1 MTSDMPQSMNSP
13 RSENAPEA
21 RSAMSDAPS
30 QARKPKV
37 KIGSKSA
44 WVDYFMPML
53 ESLDAQGELN
63 EVIKNRVVKACEVL
77 DSGVSLYSND
87 FVKLHDAAVV
97 LRENEDKSATE
108 LPFDAR
114 EFALAGRIVSQRSFG
129 KVTFFHIMDASGRM
143 QCYAAKEILGDAL
156 YSAFKKFDIGDI
168 VGVRGVLF
176 RTKTNELTLE
186 CRSIILLTK
195 SIRPL
200 PEKYHGLKDVET
212 RYRQRYVDL
221 IVTERTREIFARRVQ
236 IVREFRHFMED
247 EGFLEVETP
256 MLQSIPGGATARPFA
271 THHNALDLRLYMR
284 IAPELYLKRLLVG
297 GFEKVFE
304 INRNFRNE
312 GISVRHNPEFTMCEF
327 YWAYA
332 TFEDLMDLTERL
344 IGRLAEVVCGS
355 HVIQYQGQTIDLT
368 PGTWKRISF
377 FDALESIGGHKPEFY
392 RDAAALYKYIRQ
404 RGEKAVEGEKLAKLQ
419 AKLFDLD
426 VEPKLVQPHF
436 IYHYPTEISPLSRRN
451 EHNPDLAD
459 RYELFITGRELANAF
474 SELNDPA
481 DQRHRF
487 EEQVAEKHAGDDE
500 AHWMDEDYL
509 RALEY
514 GMPPAAGQ
522 GIGIDRLVM
531 LLTDAPSIRE
541 VILFPLL
548 KPESY

>member
-1 MTSDMPQSMNSP
+1 MPQPPLGQRQDNSKESRP
-13 RSENAPEA
+13 GA
-21 RSAMSDAPS
+21 
-30 QARKPKV
+30 QARKPAV
-37 KIGSKSA
+37 KIASKSPQ
-44 WVDYFMPML
+44 VCYFMPML
-53 ESLDAQGELN
+53 ESLAVRDELN
-63 EVIKNRVVKACEVL
+63 EVVKNRVVKSCEIL
-77 DSGVSLYSND
+77 DSGASLYANG
-87 FVKLHDAAVV
+87 FVKLHNAAPVM
-97 LRENEDKSATE
+97 RENESKSVEE
-108 LPFDAR
+108 LASEGA
-114 EFALAGRIVSQRSFG
+114 EFTLAGRIVSLRSFG
-129 KVTFFHIMDASGRM
+129 KVAFFHLMDVSGRI
-143 QCYAAKEILGDAL
+143 QCYAAKEILGDEA
-156 YSAFKKFDIGDI
+156 YSVFKKLDTGDI
-168 VGVRGVLF
+168 VGVRGHLF
-176 RTKTNELTLE
+176 RTKTDELTLE
-186 CRSIILLTK
+186 CRSVTLLTK

-221 IVTERTREIFARRVQ
+221 IVTERTREIFAKRIQV
-236 IVREFRHFMED
+236 VREFRRFMED

-256 MLQSIPGGATARPFA
+256 MLQSIPGGATAKPF
-271 THHNALDLRLYMR
+271 TTYHNALDMRLYMR

-344 IGRLAEVVCGS
+344 IGHLAKQVCGDY
-355 HVIQYQGQTIDLT
+355 VIPYQGQQIDLT
-368 PGTWKRISF
+368 PGAWKRVSF
-377 FDALESIGGHKPEFY
+377 FDSLESIGGHKPEFY
-392 RDAAALYKYIRQ
+392 RDADAVSRYIRQ
-404 RGEKAVEGEKLAKLQ
+404 RGEKVIEGEKLGKLQ

-426 VEPKLVQPHF
+426 VEPKLIQPHF

-451 EHNPDLAD
+451 EQNPDVTD

-481 DQRHRF
+481 DQRLRF
-487 EEQVAEKHAGDDE
+487 EEQVAEKNAGDDE
-500 AHWMDEDYL
+500 AHSMDEDYL

-531 LLTDAPSIRE
+531 LLTDSPSIRE

-548 KPESY
+548 KPEG